1 MSLLI
6 NDEFRELIPSL
17 SDSEY
22 AELEQ
27 SILAE
32 GCREALVVW
41 NGTIVDGH
49 NRYEICTKHG
59 IPLRTREVQ
68 FASEDEAKLWIIS
81 NQLARR
87 NISEYARFELVE
99 KRKSILLEMGR
110 QKQQSAGR
118 EARDKQLGVL
128 SIIDKTPEEPHDTR
142 QQLAS
147 ELGWSTG
154 KVAMAEV
161 VLKSAPE
168 PIKDKLRTGDLSV
181 NQAYNEVRKRVQE
194 QKIEQQK
201 AAIEKGE
208 IVRPDGLYDII
219 ACDPPWPYGTEY
231 DPAGRRAANP
241 YPEMPLED
249 IAAIELPASGNC
261 ILFLWTTHKFMRYS
275 FGLLD
280 NWGFR
285 DVAIITWVKD
295 KMGLGTW
302 LRSQSEFCIMAV
314 RGTPHV
320 TLTNQ
325 TTVLYG
331 KRREHSRKPDE
342 FYDMVNSLCIGRKLD
357 YFARERR
364 PGWDIFGVE
373 EQCAGK
379 IK

>member
-32 GCREALVVW
+32 GCREALAVW
-41 NGTIVDGH
+41 NGIIVDGH

-59 IPLRTREVQ
+59 IPFRTREVQ

-99 KRKSILLEMGR
+99 KRKSILLEMGKR
-110 QKQQSAGR
+110 TQGMRTDLLSNIDKKFEPHNTQKQ
-118 EARDKQLGVL
+118 
-128 SIIDKTPEEPHDTR
+128 
-142 QQLAS
+142 LAT
-147 ELGWSTG
+147 ELKWSTG
-154 KVAMAEV
+154 KVAMAEIV
-161 VLKSAPE
+161 QESAPDD
-168 PIKDKLRTGDLSV
+168 IKHELRTG
-181 NQAYNEVRKRVQE
+181 NMTIGKAYDIVRKQVRE
-194 QKIEQQK
+194 QNIEQQK

-208 IVRPDGLYDII
+208 IVRPDGLYDVI

-249 IAAIELPASGNC
+249 IAAIELPAAGNC

-280 NWGFR
+280 KWGFR

-295 KMGLGTW
+295 KMGLGAW
-302 LRSQSEFCIMAV
+302 IRSQSEFCIMAV

-325 TTVLYG
+325 TTVLCG

-364 PGWDIFGVE
+364 PGWDIFGAE
-373 EQCAGK
+373 EHWSGK